1 MKKYVIC
8 ILLCFLMSLTFVG
21 CSKSEV
27 NAPSDKEEMV
37 KDEGVVE
44 DENTI
49 EEKEDVMFEN
59 NTQPLIQRRE
69 DVYTQQNQVQYAPQ
83 PQYYEQKPVQR
94 TKPSNQKVV
103 SRATKQYYAAST
115 EVSRDKFTSTMETS
129 LRRSI
134 KIVCAERG
142 IMFAQFVEDAC
153 REKLQREGI
162 R

>member
-1 MKKYVIC
+1 MNNQ
-8 ILLCFLMSLTFVG
+8 LTKRRNPFEKPLQPVQD
-21 CSKSEV
+21 E
-27 NAPSDKEEMV
+27 AKEE
-37 KDEGVVE
+37 VVNQNIIE
-44 DENTI
+44 TI

-83 PQYYEQKPVQR
+83 PQYYEQKVVQR
-94 TKPSNQKVV
+94 AKPSNQKVV
-103 SRATKQYYAAST
+103 SRATKQYYAASN

>member
-1 MKKYVIC
+1 MNSQITKRRNPFEKPLQPVQD
-8 ILLCFLMSLTFVG
+8 
-21 CSKSEV
+21 E
-27 NAPSDKEEMV
+27 AKEE
-37 KDEGVVE
+37 VVNQNIIE
-44 DENTI
+44 TI

>member
-1 MKKYVIC
+1 MNNQ
-8 ILLCFLMSLTFVG
+8 LTKRRNPFEKPLQPVQD
-21 CSKSEV
+21 E
-27 NAPSDKEEMV
+27 AKEE
-37 KDEGVVE
+37 VVNQNIIE
-44 DENTI
+44 TI

-59 NTQPLIQRRE
+59 NTQPQIQRRE
-69 DVYTQQNQVQYAPQ
+69 DAYTQQNQVQYAPQ
-83 PQYYEQKPVQR
+83 PQYYEQKVVQR
-94 TKPSNQKVV
+94 TKPSNQRVI
-103 SRATKQYYAAST
+103 SRATKQYYAASN

>member
-1 MKKYVIC
+1 MNNQ
-8 ILLCFLMSLTFVG
+8 LTKRRNPFEKPLQPVQD
-21 CSKSEV
+21 E
-27 NAPSDKEEMV
+27 AKEE
-37 KDEGVVE
+37 VVNQNIIE
-44 DENTI
+44 TI

-94 TKPSNQKVV
+94 AKPSNQKVV

>member
-1 MKKYVIC
+1 MNNQ
-8 ILLCFLMSLTFVG
+8 LTKRRNPFEKPLQPVQD
-21 CSKSEV
+21 EV
-27 NAPSDKEEMV
+27 KEE
-37 KDEGVVE
+37 VVNQNIIE
-44 DENTI
+44 TI

-83 PQYYEQKPVQR
+83 PQYYEQKVVQR

-103 SRATKQYYAAST
+103 SRATKQYYAASN